1 MDEASQAVFLME
13 IRDEI
18 AQALKKLDERSRNV
32 IILRFFEEK
41 SHREIAEILGMKE
54 GSVRMAQKRALQK
67 IKRLLFYKE
76 GATNE
81 VK

>member
-1 MDEASQAVFLME
+1 M
-13 IRDEI
+13 
-18 AQALKKLDERSRNV
+18 